1 MIFEVGLCNAHACMV
16 SIIIITV
23 KVQSSSVKPHS
34 NMKSKFILSPER
46 WQSAFSI
53 VQSAC

>member
-16 SIIIITV
+16 SIITV